1 MQISQGRGL
10 PSGPIPEAEHFVDC
24 DNDEDICGYFKY
36 SSVPRIGASMINIEQ
51 AADRRFRSLQA
62 QNDVGT
68 EYMCGG
74 SHGGQT
80 LDPSHEPTIALSLGF

>member
-1 MQISQGRGL
+1 MQISLRTEL
-10 PSGPIPEAEHFVDC
+10 PSDLIPEAVHFLSC
-24 DNDEDICGYFKY
+24 DNDEDICGYFIY
-36 SSVPRIGASMINIEQ
+36 SSVPRIGASMTNIEK
-51 AADRRFRSLQA
+51 AADRRFRALQA

-74 SHGGQT
+74 SCGGQT